1 MRSSSAARRS
11 AARRRGS
18 SRAPRRGSRPV
29 GASASRCVCGRTR
42 HISSTPA
49 PASGSVSETFLAEIR
64 EQPEALRRLVDSRSD
79 VEAFAEVLAERGVRE
94 VRLVG
99 HGSSDAAASYGVYA
113 FGLLPGWTA
122 LRDSISLTVYYGADL
137 DFSSS
142 VVVGLSQS
150 GRTPDVVS
158 YVERARDRGAL
169 TVAITNDPGS
179 ELASA
184 AELIL
189 PLEAGEE
196 RSVAATKTFMNQLA
210 ALALLAGAAAGR
222 EDEVAWGLRA
232 TAELLAEAIPELE
245 AAVDPVATAFAYV
258 GRMYVIGRG
267 VEFGTAREIALK
279 LTETCR
285 IAAEP
290 LTSTDLSH
298 GPIAALDAMFP
309 VWAIASRDECL
320 PALVAA
326 AALARNAG
334 ATLVAT
340 GNAAEEVPDAE
351 FCLPVPDAP
360 RAVLARL
367 PALIPGQL
375 FAAALARA
383 KGLDAAQPAGLTK
396 VTLAQ

>member
-1 MRSSSAARRS
+1 VA
-11 AARRRGS
+11 
-18 SRAPRRGSRPV
+18 
-29 GASASRCVCGRTR
+29 
-42 HISSTPA
+42 
-49 PASGSVSETFLAEIR
+49 
-64 EQPEALRRLVDSRSD
+64 
-79 VEAFAEVLAERGVRE
+79 
-94 VRLVG
+94 

-158 YVERARDRGAL
+158 YVERARARGAL

-179 ELASA
+179 ALGSA
-184 AELIL
+184 AELML

-196 RSVAATKTFMNQLA
+196 QSVAATKTFMNQLA
-210 ALALLAGAAAGR
+210 ALALLAGAVAGR
-222 EDEVAWGLRA
+222 EGEIAEGIRA
-232 TAELLAEAIPELE
+232 TAQLLEDSIPELE

-285 IAAEP
+285 VAAEP
-290 LTSTDLSH
+290 LTSTDLAH

-309 VWAIASRDECL
+309 VWTIASHDESL
-320 PALVAA
+320 PALVEAA
-326 AALARNAG
+326 ARVREAG
-334 ATLVAT
+334 ATIVVSGSA
-340 GNAAEEVPDAE
+340 AAEVEGAAWR
-351 FCLPVPDAP
+351 LPVPKAP
-360 RAVLARL
+360 IPVLSPL
-367 PALIPGQL
+367 LSVVPGQL
-375 FAAALARA
+375 FAAALAQA
-383 KGLDAAQPAGLTK
+383 KGLDPDRPERLTK